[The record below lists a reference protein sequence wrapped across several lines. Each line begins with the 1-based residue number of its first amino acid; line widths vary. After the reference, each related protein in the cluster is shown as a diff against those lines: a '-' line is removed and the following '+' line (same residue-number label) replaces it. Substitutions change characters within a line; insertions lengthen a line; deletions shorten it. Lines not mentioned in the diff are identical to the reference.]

1 MIFHVSDSID
11 KNNNAKLFNKTV
23 EYAKEN
29 DDIFPGDI
37 VDIVD
42 ITITSYGSNKEDN
55 DSDYFGSDGDVIHM
69 LNFNGKDSKGYSNG
83 YALKINL
90 VDFMSFLAG

>member
-1 MIFHVSDSID
+1 MIFHVSDSIN
-11 KNNNAKLFNKTV
+11 KENNSKLFDKTV

-29 DDIFPGDI
+29 DNIFPGDI

-42 ITITSYGSNKEDN
+42 ITITSYGENKEDN
-55 DSDYFGSDGDVIHM
+55 DSDYFGSDSDIIYM
-69 LNFNGKDSKGYSNG
+69 LNFDGKDNKGYFNG

>member
-11 KNNNAKLFNKTV
+11 KNNNAKLFDKTV

-42 ITITSYGSNKEDN
+42 ITITSYGNNKEDN
-55 DSDYFGSDGDVIHM
+55 DSDYFGSDSDIIHM

-90 VDFMSFLAG
+90 VDFISFLVG